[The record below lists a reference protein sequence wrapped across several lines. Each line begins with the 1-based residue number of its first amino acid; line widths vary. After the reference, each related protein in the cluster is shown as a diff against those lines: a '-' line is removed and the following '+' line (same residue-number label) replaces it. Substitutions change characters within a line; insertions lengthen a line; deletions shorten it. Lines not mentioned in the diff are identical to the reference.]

1 MICAPLNFV
10 SVNKF
15 YPLDAILLPKIVIL
29 YTRKEKCFLFFFFLT
44 IERKSRFRKRCVY
57 PKSVD
62 DTFRDYDT
70 RKHVSILHKS
80 RATASMGFSIA

>member
-1 MICAPLNFV
+1 MF
-10 SVNKF
+10 S
-15 YPLDAILLPKIVIL
+15 
-29 YTRKEKCFLFFFFLT
+29 FFFFLT

-70 RKHVSILHKS
+70 RKHVGCIDKS